1 MNPINQTIFKKP
13 TNNQEREKYAALY
26 TPLVH
31 KIANQNKD
39 KLPLSY
45 EDLVGFGF
53 EGLTKAMN
61 DYKEG
66 STQSFLQ
73 YAAYCIYYAM
83 TNGANEVGHIVKF
96 SAYQQKKAREEGRPT
111 YIYQHIMTTVGAD
124 GEEHYNIPEPS
135 EAPKMVEVGTALTHL
150 EEFVQTHFSA
160 RDADV
165 FFQSF
170 GLGDREEVPHVKIA
184 KQYEVTSASITY
196 INQRIIRAI
205 KADELVCGELESLLI
220 GE

>member
-1 MNPINQTIFKKP
+1 MNPSDQTIFKKP
-13 TNNQEREKYAALY
+13 TNEQEREKYAVLY

-39 KLPLSY
+39 KLPLPY

-66 STQSFLQ
+66 GTQSFLQ

-83 TNGANEVGHIVKF
+83 TNGANNEGHIVKF
-96 SAYQQKKAREEGRPT
+96 SSYQQEKARKEGRPT
-111 YIYQHIMTTVGAD
+111 YIHQRIMTTVGAD
-124 GEEHYNIPEPS
+124 GEEHYNIPEPA
-135 EAPKMVEVGTALTHL
+135 EGPKLVDLGTTLTHL
-150 EEFVQTHFSA
+150 EEFVQTHFST

-170 GLGDREEVPHVKIA
+170 GLGDREEVPRVQIA
-184 KQYEVTSASITY
+184 KQYNVTSASITY
-196 INQRIIRAI
+196 INQRSIRAI
-205 KADELVCGELESLLI
+205 KADELVGGELESLLI